1 MAVMRMTV
9 EPARKKFLEV
19 LGAYITVS
27 CAIGVP
33 MVFFVFAP
41 ACSAVGGFM
50 LFMVVLGLLTGIVLW
65 LVGKFGVRSRQEPD
79 IRH

>member
-19 LGAYITVS
+19 LGAYITLS
-27 CAIGVP
+27 CVVGVP
-33 MVFFVFAP
+33 LVLFILAP
-41 ACSAVGGFM
+41 ACSAVGGF
-50 LFMVVLGLLTGIVLW
+50 LLLLVGLGLVTGILLW
-65 LVGKFGVRSRQEPD
+65 LIGKFGVRSHQEPD

>member
-19 LGAYITVS
+19 LGAYIALS
-27 CAIGVP
+27 CVVGVP
-33 MVFFVFAP
+33 LVLFILAP
-41 ACSAVGGFM
+41 ACSAVGGF
-50 LFMVVLGLLTGIVLW
+50 LLLLVGLGLVTGILLW
-65 LVGKFGVRSRQEPD
+65 LIGKFGVRSHQEPD